1 MAKISKYVKLD
12 KDILLEYIYNDGN
25 MIGDQYKIL
34 VDSRDN
40 RRSYIA
46 GDLSSTGNTNIL
58 SQENQLFKLDSVS
71 GKYGIVRPDY
81 YSYLQYKEFSSS
93 IPVRHDTIKIHIPI
107 NWTFGEHLGFY
118 IRVYTLDETN
128 TNPFEISNFYFDMTN
143 VSQQYLLNYS
153 TPPLL
158 FQEKL
163 WGKTIQI
170 EVPAVNEIAAQK
182 VDGSAK
188 PDSINYNLTNGIGLS
203 ITAPIFIDFLFIDG
217 IQKING
223 ISSYILAGKVTT
235 TIPQTPEFE
244 RLGLII
250 KHSTEGDF
258 FEVYGIYNNNIAE
271 FKKFID
277 DSFTMGHR
285 YYVQYNITTYEQNI
299 RGKTTTVTVYD
310 GFNETIEYRPI
321 IKFST
326 TTAIIDVE
334 MRLIDSVDDSYIL
347 RRASYGMLQD
357 EVSKYSTNMLKIN
370 LVNASKPKIYNV
382 KNAIDASLLGVTNA
396 MGRTTTPR
404 GRFNKNNPNG
414 AGSGSGSGSGSGFTA
429 YASSG
434 AGFNV
439 GIAVNK
445 GDFGSG
451 NAFGAGIGANGV
463 AGAGNAAGS
472 GFGSGLGA
480 GAGSGFGA
488 AGAGAGV
495 AGDTGAGFG
504 AGGGNGVGGAGA
516 GAGAGVGN
524 GAGGLFGSNG
534 VQIQTIKVPYPVLID
549 KFNIIGKSE
558 NSIFNNNTFFGNAKM
573 QIKIY
578 PFDNI
583 IKFIIASGDATK
595 PDYLD
600 MTGLGEIR
608 LTFKNDNRTE
618 EFPLMAE
625 STDINLKLGHV
636 VFKVPQNKVLSI
648 KKIYESGVNIF
659 YITAFSQGNNSVVYT
674 GLYQIF
680 DNLKNVSDLNKD
692 SAAEGAKPSINPDPN
707 LPKNTA
713 VVTRK
718 LITSQ
723 TAPTKKI

>member
-25 MIGDQYKIL
+25 MVGDQYKIL
-34 VDSRDN
+34 IDSRDG

-46 GDLSSTGNTNIL
+46 GDLSSTGNTNIKG
-58 SQENQLFKLDSVS
+58 QENQLFRLDSVS
-71 GKYGIVRPDY
+71 GRYGIVNPDY
-81 YSYLQYKEFSSS
+81 YSYLQYKEFGAS
-93 IPVRHDTIKIHIPI
+93 IPVRHDTIKVHIPI

-143 VSQQYLLNYS
+143 VSQQYLMNYS

-170 EVPAVNEIAAQK
+170 EVPAINEIAAQK
-182 VDGSAK
+182 TDGLPK
-188 PDSINYNLTNGIGLS
+188 EDSINSNLSNGIGISL
-203 ITAPIFIDFLFIDG
+203 TAPIFIDFFFIDG
-217 IQKING
+217 IQKVNG
-223 ISSYILAGKVTT
+223 ITTYILANKVTT
-235 TIPQTPEFE
+235 TIPQAPEFE
-244 RLGLII
+244 RLALVVQ
-250 KHSTEGDF
+250 HSSEGDF
-258 FEVYGIYNNNIAE
+258 FEIYGTYNDNIAE

-277 DSFTMGHR
+277 DSVKMGHR

-299 RGKTTTVTVYD
+299 RGKTTTVTVHD
-310 GFNETIEYRPI
+310 GFNEMIEYRPI

-357 EVSKYSTNMLKIN
+357 EVSKYSTSMLKIN

-404 GRFNKNNPNG
+404 GRINQM
-414 AGSGSGSGSGSGFTA
+414 
-429 YASSG
+429 ASSG

-445 GDFGSG
+445 GDLGSG
-451 NAFGAGIGANGV
+451 NDFGAGVGANG
-463 AGAGNAAGS
+463 
-472 GFGSGLGA
+472 
-480 GAGSGFGA
+480 
-488 AGAGAGV
+488 
-495 AGDTGAGFG
+495 GAGFG
-504 AGGGNGVGGAGA
+504 GSGGSVK
-516 GAGAGVGN
+516 VE
-524 GAGGLFGSNG
+524 
-534 VQIQTIKVPYPVLID
+534 TIKVPYPVLID
-549 KFNIIGKSE
+549 KFNIIGKSD
-558 NSIFNNNTFFGNAKM
+558 NAIFSNNTFYGNAKM

-578 PFDNI
+578 PYDNI
-583 IKFIIASGDATK
+583 LKFIIASGDPLK

-600 MTGLGEIR
+600 MTGLGEIKLAFR
-608 LTFKNDNRTE
+608 TDNTTE
-618 EFPLMAE
+618 EFTLLAE
-625 STDINLKLGHV
+625 ATDINLKLGQV
-636 VFKVPQNKVLSI
+636 VFKIPQSKVISI
-648 KKIYESGVNIF
+648 KKIYESGVNLF
-659 YITAFSQGNNSVVYT
+659 YIIASSQGNVSVVYT
-674 GLYQIF
+674 GLFQIF
-680 DNLKNVSDLNKD
+680 DNLANISALNKD
-692 SAAEGAKPSINPDPN
+692 SAANPGINQDPK
-707 LPKNTA
+707 LPKETA

-718 LITSQ
+718 LITGE
-723 TAPTKKI
+723 TAPTKKGG

>member
-25 MIGDQYKIL
+25 MVGDQYKIL
-34 VDSRDN
+34 IDSRDG

-46 GDLSSTGNTNIL
+46 GDLSSTGNTNIKG
-58 SQENQLFKLDSVS
+58 QENQLFRLDSVS
-71 GKYGIVRPDY
+71 GRYGIVNPDY
-81 YSYLQYKEFSSS
+81 YSYLQYKEFGAS
-93 IPVRHDTIKIHIPI
+93 IPVRHDTIKVHIPI

-143 VSQQYLLNYS
+143 VSQQYLMNYS

-170 EVPAVNEIAAQK
+170 EVPAINEIAAQK
-182 VDGSAK
+182 TDGLPK
-188 PDSINYNLTNGIGLS
+188 EDSINSNLSNGIGISL
-203 ITAPIFIDFLFIDG
+203 TAPIFIDFFFIDG
-217 IQKING
+217 IQKVNG
-223 ISSYILAGKVTT
+223 ITTYILANKVTT
-235 TIPQTPEFE
+235 TIPQAPEFE
-244 RLGLII
+244 RLALVVQ
-250 KHSTEGDF
+250 HSSEGDF
-258 FEVYGIYNNNIAE
+258 FEIYGTYNDNIAE

-277 DSFTMGHR
+277 DSVKMGHR

-299 RGKTTTVTVYD
+299 RGKTTTVTMHD
-310 GFNETIEYRPI
+310 GFNEMIEYRPI

-357 EVSKYSTNMLKIN
+357 EVSKYSTSMLKIN

-404 GRFNKNNPNG
+404 GRINQM
-414 AGSGSGSGSGSGFTA
+414 
-429 YASSG
+429 ASSG

-445 GDFGSG
+445 GDLGSG
-451 NAFGAGIGANGV
+451 NDFGAGVGANG
-463 AGAGNAAGS
+463 
-472 GFGSGLGA
+472 
-480 GAGSGFGA
+480 
-488 AGAGAGV
+488 
-495 AGDTGAGFG
+495 GAGFG
-504 AGGGNGVGGAGA
+504 GSGGSVK
-516 GAGAGVGN
+516 VE
-524 GAGGLFGSNG
+524 
-534 VQIQTIKVPYPVLID
+534 TIKVPYPVLID
-549 KFNIIGKSE
+549 KFNIIGKSD
-558 NSIFNNNTFFGNAKM
+558 NAIFSNNTFYGNAKM

-578 PFDNI
+578 PYDNI
-583 IKFIIASGDATK
+583 LKFIIASGDPLK

-600 MTGLGEIR
+600 MTGLGDIKLAFR
-608 LTFKNDNRTE
+608 TDNTTE
-618 EFPLMAE
+618 EFTLLAE
-625 STDINLKLGHV
+625 ATDINLKLGQV
-636 VFKVPQNKVLSI
+636 VFKIPQSKVMSI
-648 KKIYESGVNIF
+648 KKIYESGVNLF
-659 YITAFSQGNNSVVYT
+659 YIIASSQGNVSVVYT
-674 GLYQIF
+674 GLFQIF
-680 DNLKNVSDLNKD
+680 DNLANISALNKD
-692 SAAEGAKPSINPDPN
+692 SAANPGINQDPK
-707 LPKNTA
+707 LPKETA

-718 LITSQ
+718 LITGE
-723 TAPTKKI
+723 TAPTKKGG